1 MVGIRRDYSFHPS
14 IFRTF
19 RLPGA
24 AGLCAKSAP
33 ERPATPKRREFM
45 SLTFSARF
53 APNLQQIFKMHLL
66 HPRSTA
72 PTAMHSHAIICRMS
86 MCMKLVGPV
95 MAGEF
100 LLQGT
105 AAEAEEVL
113 KLARSSSANI
123 HAELLRAKATAVLED
138 QDGPGWTMTCLRSS
152 KFNLF

>member
-1 MVGIRRDYSFHPS
+1 MLKPQGSIRSVGAQ
-14 IFRTF
+14 
-19 RLPGA
+19 RLDLHSKNEFTEETAICIPYPPD
-24 AGLCAKSAP
+24 LF
-33 ERPATPKRREFM
+33 ATHFLVGEM
-45 SLTFSARF
+45 LHFSAFLPMTSRAF
-53 APNLQQIFKMHLL
+53 EGK
-66 HPRSTA
+66 

-100 LLQGT
+100 VLQGT